1 MAVVASHPVVH
12 LAWSHFGTTVG
23 VNFATLGSRLEH
35 FGFAFA
41 PLESFLEHFGYIFCV
56 KKRIGAPKVPQE
68 RPKAPTPVS
77 PSHFGSHFGGYFRW
91 FLWFFP
97 FRTRCKNICVFRCV
111 CVCVCVCVFCVIFLI
126 LGAGRTSKIYQKHCS
141 VVQKQGVRKILENR
155 AQVSFREDFVVISE
169 SFLCKNVIFLW
180 KKAL

>member
-1 MAVVASHPVVH
+1 MAWSMNSHLLSSHLINRLIQSASRSPPGLGILQVTCLMHF
-12 LAWSHFGTTVG
+12 SHFGTPFG
-23 VNFATLGSRLEH
+23 VNFATLGSLLEH

-41 PLESFLEHFGYIFCV
+41 PLGSFLEHFGYTFCV

-111 CVCVCVCVFCVIFLI
+111 FCVIFLI
-126 LGAGRTSKIYQKHCS
+126 FGAGRTSKI
-141 VVQKQGVRKILENR
+141 
-155 AQVSFREDFVVISE
+155 
-169 SFLCKNVIFLW
+169 
-180 KKAL
+180 